1 MMYKLKTVDVWDTL
15 LRRDC
20 HPECI
25 KLATAAHV
33 HFALQGCFKPNYQ
46 SLRAIY
52 QARVDTEMQ
61 LAHAARDLGK
71 DEEYEIVNV
80 LGHWLSTILTEEYDT
95 ALPARF
101 AEFELAVE
109 VARTSPD
116 PDIEAFLARYPAE
129 RTMFLSDFY
138 MSASM
143 LQRLL
148 ESNGLGHLIKEG
160 ISSCDVGLNKRSG
173 ALFKYVHETMGI
185 TPDEQVHIG
194 DNAWSDV
201 ESPAQI
207 GVLGVSFVPDHSHN
221 ARLQRESLFSSRS
234 DLFQHLRTLQ
244 NQVIDSHLG
253 TRGDKEAA
261 AFRLGVE
268 AAPLFIGQGLWI
280 AEQAI
285 TQRLDKI
292 FFLTREGE
300 FFRRVYEE
308 LFPRLEIYG
317 HPLPPHDDLEVSRL
331 STFVASMEH
340 VTPQEF
346 ERIWSLNRSQKVAG
360 LFSTLGL
367 QSSEY
372 STLLSELGLQLNDV
386 IENPE
391 ANEKLARLIAAP
403 AFNNAIKKKIQ
414 QQRELLSEYLVNKG
428 VVGSDKI
435 GVVDIGWRGTIQDNL
450 ARTLPTSHIHGM
462 YLGLRKVINPQSAN
476 VTKSAYGANELTDS
490 DTGHLFEAF
499 SVLEM
504 LCTSDQ
510 GSVEQYVRPE
520 DHVIAQRN
528 VSLEENSSYDQF
540 SRHFQDGVVLSAKIW
555 GPYLERYVVF
565 AEELRESALSVWKKL
580 SISPNADL
588 AKLFIETP
596 QHDVFGFGE
605 IFQKNRAP
613 SLSTI
618 LLSPFAKNSRREVID
633 YIRRVQWTSA
643 VKQLQDIGPIHRSLL
658 VGLFMTANAIK
669 RYRMKSRRR

>member
-46 SLRAIY
+46 SLWAIY

-207 GVLGVSFVPDHSHN
+207 GVLGVSFVPEHSHN
-221 ARLQRESLFSSRS
+221 ARLHRESLFSSRS

-253 TRGDKEAA
+253 TLGDKEAA

-367 QSSEY
+367 QSSE
-372 STLLSELGLQLNDV
+372 
-386 IENPE
+386 
-391 ANEKLARLIAAP
+391 
-403 AFNNAIKKKIQ
+403 
-414 QQRELLSEYLVNKG
+414 
-428 VVGSDKI
+428 
-435 GVVDIGWRGTIQDNL
+435 
-450 ARTLPTSHIHGM
+450 
-462 YLGLRKVINPQSAN
+462 
-476 VTKSAYGANELTDS
+476 
-490 DTGHLFEAF
+490 
-499 SVLEM
+499 
-504 LCTSDQ
+504 
-510 GSVEQYVRPE
+510 
-520 DHVIAQRN
+520 
-528 VSLEENSSYDQF
+528 
-540 SRHFQDGVVLSAKIW
+540 
-555 GPYLERYVVF
+555 
-565 AEELRESALSVWKKL
+565 
-580 SISPNADL
+580 
-588 AKLFIETP
+588 
-596 QHDVFGFGE
+596 
-605 IFQKNRAP
+605 
-613 SLSTI
+613 
-618 LLSPFAKNSRREVID
+618 
-633 YIRRVQWTSA
+633 
-643 VKQLQDIGPIHRSLL
+643 
-658 VGLFMTANAIK
+658 
-669 RYRMKSRRR
+669 